1 MSKGT
6 LKQLSA
12 FGKTF
17 KYRIGELETEFR
29 LPSGETLTYPNWD
42 VKGVRERFFREEYL
56 DPEIHY
62 NQPKE
67 SEPSEFGLK
76 ASDVKK
82 FVEGNV
88 DTFDPLPPV
97 TTPVFEVIQVA
108 GEEPKV
114 TAFELSEAHSA

>member
-29 LPSGETLTYPNWD
+29 LPSCETLTYPNWD

-62 NQPKE
+62 NQLKE
-67 SEPSEFGLK
+67 TEPSEFGLK
-76 ASDVKK
+76 ASDVRK
-82 FVEGNV
+82 FVEDNV

-97 TTPVFEVIQVA
+97 FEPIQVA
-108 GEEPKV
+108 GEAPKV
-114 TAFELSEAHSA
+114 TTLELSEAHSA

>member
-1 MSKGT
+1 MKGVF
-6 LKQLSA
+6 KQLSA

-29 LPSGETLTYPNWD
+29 LPNGETLTYPNWD

-56 DPEIHY
+56 NPEVHY

-67 SEPSEFGLK
+67 SESSEFGLK

-82 FVEGNV
+82 FVEGNE
-88 DTFDPLPPV
+88 DKFDPLPPV
-97 TTPVFEVIQVA
+97 TVFEPIQVA
-108 GEEPKV
+108 GEAPKA
-114 TAFELSEAHSA
+114 TTPELSEAHSA

>member
-1 MSKGT
+1 MKGA

-29 LPSGETLTYPNWD
+29 LPGGETLTYPNWD

-56 DPEIHY
+56 DQEIHY

-67 SEPSEFGLK
+67 SESSEFGLK

-82 FVEGNV
+82 FVEGNA
-88 DTFDPLPPV
+88 DIFDPLPPL
-97 TTPVFEVIQVA
+97 TTPMFEPIQVA
-108 GEEPKV
+108 GEAPKA
-114 TAFELSEAHSA
+114 TTPELSEAHSA

>member
-1 MSKGT
+1 MKGA
-6 LKQLSA
+6 LKQLAA

-76 ASDVKK
+76 ASDVRK
-82 FVEGNV
+82 FVEDNV

-97 TTPVFEVIQVA
+97 TTPAFEPIQVA
-108 GEEPKV
+108 GEAPK
-114 TAFELSEAHSA
+114 AAALELSEAHSA

>member
-1 MSKGT
+1 MKGA

-29 LPSGETLTYPNWD
+29 TPSGETLTYPNWD

-88 DTFDPLPPV
+88 DVFDPLPPI
-97 TTPVFEVIQVA
+97 TTPVFETIQVA
-108 GEEPKV
+108 GEAPKA
-114 TAFELSEAHSA
+114 TTPELSEAHSA